1 MEVKMKYYTINEKA
15 AKEAKSLWSFS
26 DYEEGSKTREYQS
39 QVDEAYTIVS
49 ELPEELREKGE
60 ALADSYAKKLA
71 DWYNKQFKI
80 ESMYP
85 SVMISGAGHFNVQK
99 KEKQNQAQSK
109 HYAEYDNIQSILYK
123 IKNLPKTAKII
134 KSGDADA
141 VEKLKAKI
149 EKLEADQTEMKEINA
164 YYRKHKTM
172 KGYADLTE
180 EQAKEYDKAI
190 EESLYKVPYA
200 RFELTNN
207 NAKIRNAKER
217 LASLEKV
224 KATAEENNDEERFS
238 DLPFTVVRNTEIMR
252 LQLFFEGKPSAEIRE
267 VLKKNGFRFAPSQ
280 NNAWQRHLN
289 NNGLYALKR
298 VAQTL
303 REC

>member
-1 MEVKMKYYTINEKA
+1 MKYYTINEKA

-26 DYEEGSKTREYQS
+26 DYEEESKTREYQS
-39 QVDEAYTIVS
+39 QVDEVYTIVS
-49 ELPEELREKGE
+49 ELPEELQEKGE
-60 ALADSYAKKLA
+60 ALSDAYAKKLA

-80 ESMYP
+80 ESMHP

-149 EKLEADQTEMKEINA
+149 EKLEADQTEMKTANA

-172 KGYADLTE
+172 KGYADLAE
-180 EQAKEYDKAI
+180 EQAEVYDKAI
-190 EESLYKVPYA
+190 AESWYKVPYA

-207 NAKIRNAKER
+207 NAKIRNVKER

-224 KATAEENNDEERFS
+224 KATAEENNDEEKFS

>member
-1 MEVKMKYYTINEKA
+1 MKYYTINEKA

-26 DYEEGSKTREYQS
+26 DYEEESKTREYQS
-39 QVDEAYTIVS
+39 QVDEVYTIVS
-49 ELPEELREKGE
+49 ELPEELQEKGE
-60 ALADSYAKKLA
+60 ALADAYAKKLA

-80 ESMYP
+80 ESMHP

-149 EKLEADQTEMKEINA
+149 EKLEADQAEMKTANA

-172 KGYADLTE
+172 KGYADLAE
-180 EQAKEYDKAI
+180 EQAEVYDKAI
-190 EESLYKVPYA
+190 AESWTQVPYA

-298 VAQTL
+298 VAETL

>member
-1 MEVKMKYYTINEKA
+1 MKYYTINEKA

-224 KATAEENNDEERFS
+224 KATAEKNNDEERFS

>member
-1 MEVKMKYYTINEKA
+1 MKYYTINEKA

-26 DYEEGSKTREYQS
+26 DYEEESKTREYQS
-39 QVDEAYTIVS
+39 QVDEVYTIVS
-49 ELPEELREKGE
+49 ELPEELQEKGE
-60 ALADSYAKKLA
+60 ALADAYAKKLADWYQSAKKLA

-80 ESMYP
+80 ESMHP
-85 SVMISGAGHFNVQK
+85 SVMSSGAGHFNVQK

-149 EKLEADQTEMKEINA
+149 EK
-164 YYRKHKTM
+164 
-172 KGYADLTE
+172 
-180 EQAKEYDKAI
+180 
-190 EESLYKVPYA
+190 
-200 RFELTNN
+200 
-207 NAKIRNAKER
+207 
-217 LASLEKV
+217 
-224 KATAEENNDEERFS
+224 
-238 DLPFTVVRNTEIMR
+238 
-252 LQLFFEGKPSAEIRE
+252 AEIRE

>member
-1 MEVKMKYYTINEKA
+1 MKYYTINEKA

-26 DYEEGSKTREYQS
+26 DYEEESKTREYQS
-39 QVDEAYTIVS
+39 QVDEVYTIVS
-49 ELPEELREKGE
+49 ELPEELQEKGE
-60 ALADSYAKKLA
+60 ALADAYAKKLA

-80 ESMYP
+80 ESMHP

-164 YYRKHKTM
+164 YYRKYKTM
-172 KGYADLTE
+172 KGYANLTDE
-180 EQAKEYDKAI
+180 K
-190 EESLYKVPYA
+190 
-200 RFELTNN
+200 
-207 NAKIRNAKER
+207 AKER

-224 KATAEENNDEERFS
+224 KATAEENNDEEKFS
-238 DLPFTVVRNTEIMR
+238 DLPFTVVRN
-252 LQLFFEGKPSAEIRE
+252 AEIRE

-280 NNAWQRHLN
+280 NNA
-289 NNGLYALKR
+289 
-298 VAQTL
+298 
-303 REC
+303 